1 MKTSRKY
8 DAGAYEK
15 TVTVGG
21 DTVVHVKTTPEDTMA
36 RASSVFEYVHRDHL
50 GPVEAQAGS
59 TTRTMTVTTTETVR
73 LVLDAC
79 STLRLTS
86 VYDWPL
92 ESFQPGRRKS
102 RHALSGFSLALRR
115 RVRDT
120 WAMTR
125 SSINSLTPMSAAVRP
140 GPRARAVR
148 GGRRFRAVLGAAGR
162 LAWLAVAVF
171 AAGCAAPSITVGS
184 PTLTARPNPSLDG
197 SYSVRW
203 TPIAG
208 ASAYRLLEDGAPS
221 YEGPSLSRV
230 YVGKAA
236 GGYTYSLTYCI
247 SVLGVQVCD
256 LRTGI
261 RDVTVT
267 VLSE

>member
-1 MKTSRKY
+1 M
-8 DAGAYEK
+8 A
-15 TVTVGG
+15 VGG
-21 DTVVHVKTTPEDTMA
+21 DTVERTRIGDSVVRVRTTPAGMMA
-36 RASSVFEYVHRDHL
+36 TPSSVFEYMHRYHL
-50 GPVEAQAGS
+50 GSVEAQAGS
-59 TTRTMTVTTTETVR
+59 TTRTMTMTTTETVR

-79 STLRLTS
+79 SNWRLTS

-102 RHALSGFSLALRR
+102 RHALSGFSLARRR

-120 WAMTR
+120 WDMVR
-125 SSINSLTPMSAAVRP
+125 FPINSLTPMSAAVRP
-140 GPRARAVR
+140 GPHGRVDR

-162 LAWLAVAVF
+162 LAWLAWLAVAVF

-184 PTLTARPNPSLDG
+184 PTLAARPNPSLDG

-208 ASAYRLLEDGAPS
+208 ASAYRLLEDGALS